1 MAPARWDGK
10 SGKIPPSIINRRESK
25 RVSPKIN
32 KSNDEI
38 EGCKVE
44 DWYAGA
50 ETGLRKD
57 GTPRLYSPEQI
68 QNYKSQYARFERGL
82 DLTASKIEKIEKN
95 TIFWYHS
102 CDAPDGYWKV
112 TVGQGGPTFLNVKK
126 VLTIVCPKPYVLDE
140 SVLESDG
147 TSFIWQQLSG
157 NRTMLVRNE
166 TQLYATLDLL
176 NSCIAGTGCDDGSSL
191 PIVMKVSAADDPS
204 LFDLLTIY
212 NTPTSNHFGNSY
224 KGRVSDVPCQK
235 VKDFI
240 PAPAF
245 RQRAYCSF
253 NQPITFTWTPPE
265 CDRQFIT
272 GYTLQVNHYGE
283 YRDIQKSPQGE
294 NQSYLFELETHYRIA
309 TDFLILGVKQVRSFS
324 APFYLSRGTHYSF
337 VDDTQNGISFKGKG
351 RFITTVTT
359 VKIFTGEDTYKSGIS
374 FKGNKGRKTTLVPTV
389 VTRTAEDTYKSGISY
404 RGGRSRITK
413 TQLGGIVI
421 G

>member
-10 SGKIPPSIINRRESK
+10 SGKIPPSLINKRESK
-25 RVSPKIN
+25 RMSPKIN
-32 KSNDEI
+32 KSNEEI

-50 ETGLRKD
+50 ETELRKD
-57 GTPRLYSPEQI
+57 GSPRLYSPEQI

-126 VLTIVCPKPYVLDE
+126 ILTIVCPKPYVLDE
-140 SVLESDG
+140 SVIESDG
-147 TSFIWQQLSG
+147 TQFVWQQLSG

-166 TQLYATLDLL
+166 TQLFATLDLL

-204 LFDLLTIY
+204 LFDFLTIY

-224 KGRVSDVPCQK
+224 KGRVSEVPCQK
-235 VKDFI
+235 VKEFL

-245 RQRAYCSF
+245 RQKAYCSF
-253 NQPITFTWTPPE
+253 NQPIMFTWASPE
-265 CDRQFIT
+265 CDKEFIT
-272 GYTLQVNHYGE
+272 GYTLQVNRDGE
-283 YRDIQKSPQGE
+283 YRDVPFSPQGE
-294 NQSYLFELETHYRIA
+294 NRYPFELETHYQVT
-309 TDFLILGVKQVRSFS
+309 TDFLILGVKPVRSFS
-324 APFYLSRGTHYSF
+324 QPFYLSRGTHYSF
-337 VDDTQNGISFKGKG
+337 ADDTHTGISYKAKA
-351 RFITTVTT
+351 RFVTT
-359 VKIFTGEDTYKSGIS
+359 VSGIKIFTGEDFYRSAIA
-374 FKGNKGRKTTLVPTV
+374 FKGNKGRYTTTMFGAI
-389 VTRTAEDTYKSGISY
+389 TRTETDTYRSGISY
-404 RGGRSRITK
+404 RGGRSRIVK
-413 TQLGGIVI
+413 TQLGGIII